1 VVVKV
6 LFFGILKDLTGL
18 AEDTAE
24 VAAGASVSDLFV
36 AYARRFETLEAARP
50 SILFARNQEFVSP
63 NAILAERDEVAFL
76 PPVSGGAPGI
86 QVTSDDK

>member
-6 LFFGILKDLTGL
+6 LFFGVLKDLTGL

-24 VAAGASVSDLFV
+24 VPAGTSISDLF
-36 AYARRFETLEAARP
+36 ATYSRRFETLEAARP

-76 PPVSGGAPGI
+76 PPVSGGA
-86 QVTSDDK
+86 